1 MKSMLS
7 VVLGLAVTG
16 VLGAETIKLPAPD
29 ADSGVTVMQALKA
42 RHSERAFADRDL
54 SLEMLSGVLW
64 AANGFNRPDTTV
76 LHLNHPV
83 GYSAVAI
90 SR

>member
-7 VVLGLAVTG
+7 VVLGLVVTG

-29 ADSGVTVMQALKA
+29 ADSGVTVTQ
-42 RHSERAFADRDL
+42 
-54 SLEMLSGVLW
+54 
-64 AANGFNRPDTTV
+64 TV
-76 LHLNHPV
+76 
-83 GYSAVAI
+83 SM